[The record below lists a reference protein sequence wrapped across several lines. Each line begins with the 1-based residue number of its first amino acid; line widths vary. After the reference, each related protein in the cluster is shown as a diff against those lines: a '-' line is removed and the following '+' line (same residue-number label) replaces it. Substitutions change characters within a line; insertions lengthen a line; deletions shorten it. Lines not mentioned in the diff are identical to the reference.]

1 MVSAGLGENCDDR
14 TVMSHTEHG
23 GQASDQ
29 DSNSGPGRHRQ
40 SSGQIGLNAPI
51 ETTGQAHIWVT
62 LDHRHQHWPTLSRP
76 ARRYSQPISLRPSGP
91 VDPP

>member
-1 MVSAGLGENCDDR
+1 MVSAGLGENCYDR

-40 SSGQIGLNAPI
+40 PGGQIA
-51 ETTGQAHIWVT
+51 
-62 LDHRHQHWPTLSRP
+62 
-76 ARRYSQPISLRPSGP
+76 
-91 VDPP
+91 

>member
-1 MVSAGLGENCDDR
+1 MVSVGLGENCYDR

-40 SSGQIGLNAPI
+40 HGGQIAQSAP
-51 ETTGQAHIWVT
+51 TRTAGQVIMWVT
-62 LDHRHQHWPTLSRP
+62 PSHRHQDW
-76 ARRYSQPISLRPSGP
+76 PISLNRPSHTHSDYELSR
-91 VDPP
+91 VLTYLT

>member
-1 MVSAGLGENCDDR
+1 MVSAGLGENCYDR

-40 SSGQIGLNAPI
+40 LGGQIGYNAP
-51 ETTGQAHIWVT
+51 TTKVGQAIIWVT
-62 LDHRHQHWPTLSRP
+62 PSHRHQH
-76 ARRYSQPISLRPSGP
+76 
-91 VDPP
+91 

>member
-1 MVSAGLGENCDDR
+1 MVSAGLGENCYDR

-40 SSGQIGLNAPI
+40 LGGQI
-51 ETTGQAHIWVT
+51 V
-62 LDHRHQHWPTLSRP
+62 
-76 ARRYSQPISLRPSGP
+76 
-91 VDPP
+91 

>member
-1 MVSAGLGENCDDR
+1 MVSAGLGENCYDR

-76 ARRYSQPISLRPSGP
+76 ARRYSQSHIAR
-91 VDPP
+91 

>member
-1 MVSAGLGENCDDR
+1 MVSAGLGENCYDR

-40 SSGQIGLNAPI
+40 PRRTDRLQR
-51 ETTGQAHIWVT
+51 TGHDSRASDYLGHAESPT
-62 LDHRHQHWPTLSRP
+62 PTLADLTRP
-76 ARRYSQPISLRPSGP
+76 AR
-91 VDPP
+91 

>member
-1 MVSAGLGENCDDR
+1 MVSAGLGENCYDR

-40 SSGQIGLNAPI
+40 LGGQIVYERTNLNGRASDYVGHAESPMPRLAGL
-51 ETTGQAHIWVT
+51 T
-62 LDHRHQHWPTLSRP
+62 
-76 ARRYSQPISLRPSGP
+76 
-91 VDPP
+91 